1 MNAELIK
8 FFSYQRQIFGACTC
22 CGELFRL
29 SDCKVYR
36 KEAPVSDW
44 MEKLEKQSAALDR
57 FEEKLDEKMDALR
70 EKAREAG
77 RKQADKLIKKVDP
90 VFAPLKLNPDD
101 AKVVYH
107 PIDFVVFNG
116 MKTKDLKN
124 LVVLDAKEKPDDL
137 KRIQENVAN
146 VVEKKNYE
154 WLTVN
159 VGVDGKINLIK

>member
-1 MNAELIK
+1 MNPDLIK
-8 FFSYQRQIFGACTC
+8 FFSYQRQIFGICSC
-22 CGELFRL
+22 CGEIIRL

-44 MEKLEKQSAALDR
+44 MEKLKKQNDALDR
-57 FEEKLDEKMDALR
+57 FEEKLEEKMEVLR

-77 RKQADKLIKKVDP
+77 RKEADRMIKKVDP

-107 PIDFVVFNG
+107 PVDFVVFNG
-116 MKTKDLKN
+116 MKTKELKN
-124 LVVLDAKEKPDDL
+124 LIVLDAKDKPDEL
-137 KRIQENVAN
+137 KKVQESIFTAIEKNNV
-146 VVEKKNYE
+146 E

-159 VGVDGKINLIK
+159 VGVDGKVNTK

>member
-1 MNAELIK
+1 MYSDLIK
-8 FFSYQRQIFGACTC
+8 FFSYQRQIFGVCTC

-29 SDCKVYR
+29 SDCKVYL

-44 MEKLEKQSAALDR
+44 MEKLEKQNEALDR

-77 RKQADKLIKKVDP
+77 RKQADRLIKKVDT

-107 PIDFVVFNG
+107 PVDFVVFNG
-116 MKTKDLKN
+116 MKAKDLKN
-124 LVVLDAKEKPDDL
+124 LVVLDAREKPDDL
-137 KRIQENVAN
+137 KNLQESIAKTI
-146 VVEKKNYE
+146 EKNNFE
-154 WLTVN
+154 WLTIN
-159 VGVDGKINLIK
+159 VGMNGKIAY

>member
-1 MNAELIK
+1 MNPDLIK
-8 FFSYQRQIFGACTC
+8 FFSYQRQIFGLCPC

-44 MEKLEKQSAALDR
+44 KEKLEKQNAALDR
-57 FEEKLDEKMDALR
+57 FEAKLDEKMGAMR
-70 EKAREAG
+70 EKARETG

-101 AKVVYH
+101 AKVVFH

-116 MKTKDLKN
+116 MKAKDLKN
-124 LVVLDAKEKPDDL
+124 LIVLDSKEKSKDL
-137 KRIQENVAN
+137 LHIQESVLNTI
-146 VVEKKNYE
+146 EKKSYE
-154 WLTVN
+154 WLTIN
-159 VGVDGKINLIK
+159 VANDGKIEIQ

>member
-1 MNAELIK
+1 MNPDLIK
-8 FFSYQRQIFGACTC
+8 FFTYQRQIFGLCNC

-29 SDCKVYR
+29 SDCKVFR

-44 MEKLEKQSAALDR
+44 MEKIDKQNAALDR
-57 FEEKLDEKMDALR
+57 FEEKLDEKMEALR

-107 PIDFVVFNG
+107 PVDFVVFNG
-116 MKTKDLKN
+116 MKAKELKN
-124 LVVLDAKEKPDDL
+124 LVVLDATDKPADL
-137 KRIQENVAN
+137 KRTQESIANAIEKNNV
-146 VVEKKNYE
+146 E
-154 WLTVN
+154 WLTIN
-159 VGVDGKINLIK
+159 VEVDGKVSLK

>member
-1 MNAELIK
+1 MNPDLIK
-8 FFSYQRQIFGACTC
+8 FFSYQRQIFGVCPC
-22 CGELFRL
+22 CGEIFRL

-36 KEAPVSDW
+36 KEAPITDW
-44 MEKLEKQSAALDR
+44 KEKLEKQSAALDR

-77 RKQADKLIKKVDP
+77 RKQADRLIKKVDP

-107 PIDFVVFNG
+107 PVDFVVFNG
-116 MKTKDLKN
+116 MKAKDLKN

-137 KRIQENVAN
+137 RRVQESVAN
-146 VVEKKNYE
+146 VIEKKNYE

-159 VGVDGKINLIK
+159 VGMDGKIDLS

>member
-1 MNAELIK
+1 MNNELIK
-8 FFSYQRQIFGACTC
+8 FFSYQRQIFGVPTC

-44 MEKLEKQSAALDR
+44 MEKLEKQNAALDR
-57 FEEKLDEKMDALR
+57 FEEKLDEKMGALR

-107 PIDFVVFNG
+107 PVDFVVFNG
-116 MKTKDLKN
+116 MKAKELKN
-124 LVVLDAKEKPDDL
+124 LVGLDAKEKPDDL
-137 KRIQENVAN
+137 KRVQEIVAN
-146 VVEKKNYE
+146 TVEKKNYE

-159 VGVDGKINLIK
+159 VGVDGKVVFK

>member
-1 MNAELIK
+1 MNHELIK
-8 FFSYQRQIFGACTC
+8 FFSYQRQIFGVCNC

-107 PIDFVVFNG
+107 PIDFLVFNG
-116 MKTKDLKN
+116 MKAKELKN
-124 LVVLDAKEKPDDL
+124 LVLLDSKDKTDNQ
-137 KRIQENVAN
+137 KRLQDSIAN
-146 VVEKKNYE
+146 TVEKNKTE

-159 VGVDGKINLIK
+159 VEVDGKIKIK